1 VTQNHS
7 LPLRDVVSLNPANDI
22 ESISLD
28 DELDFF
34 PMSVVEAGSSVAA
47 ASETRPFGA
56 VKKGYTCFA
65 DGDVLLAK
73 ITPCFE
79 NGKIAEA
86 RVRSECAFGSTEFHV
101 LRPNA
106 QKLDARYLVNF
117 LRRDQILIEGER
129 RMTGSGGQRRVP
141 KHFLES
147 LRIPL
152 PDLAEQRRIA
162 AILDKADSLRTKR
175 RKAMTYLDGLAQ
187 SIFAEMFGHPI
198 ENPKRYPTESLVDA
212 CHCYSGGT
220 PSKSNESLW
229 DGDLPWYSAK
239 DLKHNDLFDSQDHIN
254 RSVTQTTNLKLLPS
268 NTVAIVVR
276 GMILAHTFPV
286 CVLRTESTINQDLKA
301 LIPKLSINAQY
312 LAFCLR
318 AQASHILQQV
328 SEAGHGTKRLDTEAL
343 RNITVMLPS
352 LELQEEFAARIAA
365 IEKLSR
371 SHQSAQDGLKSLFRS
386 LQHCAFTRTL

>member
-1 VTQNHS
+1 V
-7 LPLRDVVSLNPANDI
+7 RDVPKAWPIVELREVAEQCLGKMLDAKKNKGSLQPYLANPNVRWFDVDLSNTKLMRFEAHEDERYGLRAGDI
-22 ESISLD
+22 VICEGG
-28 DELDFF
+28 
-34 PMSVVEAGSSVAA
+34 EAGRAA
-47 ASETRPFGA
+47 
-56 VKKGYTCFA
+56 VW
-65 DGDVLLAK
+65 DGRIPNMKFQKALH
-73 ITPCFE
+73 
-79 NGKIAEA
+79 
-86 RVRSECAFGSTEFHV
+86 RVRPGA
-101 LRPNA
+101 R
-106 QKLDARYLVNF
+106 LDARFFVHR
-117 LRRDQILIEGER
+117 LRADYASGRLADYH
-129 RMTGSGGQRRVP
+129 TGATIKHLTGQDLARYR
-141 KHFLES
+141 F
-147 LRIPL
+147 PL
-152 PDLAEQRRIA
+152 PPIEEQRRIA

-175 RKAMTYLDGLAQ
+175 RKAMTYLDSLAQ

>member
-1 VTQNHS
+1 MRFEAHEDERYG
-7 LPLRDVVSLNPANDI
+7 LRAGDI
-22 ESISLD
+22 VICEGG
-28 DELDFF
+28 
-34 PMSVVEAGSSVAA
+34 EAGRAA
-47 ASETRPFGA
+47 
-56 VKKGYTCFA
+56 VW
-65 DGDVLLAK
+65 DGRIPNMKFQKALH
-73 ITPCFE
+73 
-79 NGKIAEA
+79 
-86 RVRSECAFGSTEFHV
+86 RVRPGA
-101 LRPNA
+101 R
-106 QKLDARYLVNF
+106 LDARFFVHR
-117 LRRDQILIEGER
+117 LRADYASGRLADYH
-129 RMTGSGGQRRVP
+129 TGATIKHLTGQDLARYR
-141 KHFLES
+141 F
-147 LRIPL
+147 PL
-152 PDLAEQRRIA
+152 PPIEEQRRIA

-175 RKAMTYLDGLAQ
+175 RKAMTYLDSLAQ